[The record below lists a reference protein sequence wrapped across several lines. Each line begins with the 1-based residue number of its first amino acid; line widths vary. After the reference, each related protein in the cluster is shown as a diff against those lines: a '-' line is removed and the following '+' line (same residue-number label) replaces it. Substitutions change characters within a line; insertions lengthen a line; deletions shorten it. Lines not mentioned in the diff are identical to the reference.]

1 LGVYHKEALPAG
13 YKLQDY
19 LIEAVVG
26 YGGFGITYLAHDTQ
40 LGAKVAIKE
49 YLPSELAT
57 REEQTM
63 VVPKLD
69 SREAVRSYKWGL
81 QRFIKEAQALALY
94 KHPNIVRVLRYME
107 SNGTAYVVMEYEKGT
122 SLAQYLRHHG
132 PRLRESDLLRII
144 LPVLNGLAAVHQHN
158 MLHLDI
164 KPDNIYLRED
174 GSPMLIDFGSA
185 RSAISKHSQSKQV
198 ILTPGYAP
206 IEQYP
211 DKGNPGPWT
220 DVYAIGATMYR
231 CITNKKPDESI
242 NRYKTILNYQADPLT
257 PIEKLAKY
265 KYQPYIL
272 DCINWAM
279 QVYPKDRPQT
289 ARELQEGLMGKLNKP
304 AASQPAT
311 FIPSGPPKRTTT
323 LPRNIRS
330 RVRKKKG
337 KVGVWILFFFILGG
351 LGGGIYW
358 FWPQIKPYTK
368 SFFANGLENLTKGDR
383 SDRLSKRTKQQG
395 TASANRKKRA
405 ARASLRS
412 KNRTD
417 RRLTRSR
424 IPNRLAMT
432 INAHSDWILSIAF
445 SPDGSK
451 IASTGADKKVRV
463 WDAARGSLLLTL
475 RGGNRANNS
484 VAFSADGRLLASGSV
499 DGKIRL
505 WNAVNGRKLATLR
518 GHDSTVNAISFSPDG
533 KWLATASR
541 DRSIILWDVRSRK
554 VVNVLYGHTG
564 DIFALAFAPRG
575 NILASAGADKVIKVW
590 DLSNQSVI
598 VNIRGHRKNIL
609 SLDFSP
615 NGKLIASGGAGDGV
629 RLWNVRRGKM
639 INRFDDIRRV
649 LSVRFSPRGDLLAAA
664 GANNTVAIW
673 GVESGLLYETLTGH
687 TDFVHAIAFSPK
699 GNRLASAGRDRTI
712 KIWIPK

>member
-1 LGVYHKEALPAG
+1 MGAYHKDALPTG
-13 YKLQDY
+13 YKLQEY
-19 LIEAVVG
+19 LIEAVLG
-26 YGGFGITYLAHDTQ
+26 HGGFGITYLARDTK

-57 REEQTM
+57 RKDQTI
-63 VVPKLD
+63 VIPKLD
-69 SREAVRSYKWGL
+69 SREDVRSYKWGL
-81 QRFIKEAQALALY
+81 LRFIKEAQALALY
-94 KHPNIVRVLRYME
+94 KHPNIVRVLRFME

-122 SLAQYLRHHG
+122 NLAQYLRQHG
-132 PRLRESDLLRII
+132 PRLKESDLLRII
-144 LPVLNGLAAVHQHN
+144 LPVLNGLATVHQHN

-164 KPDNIYLRED
+164 KPDNIYLRDD

-185 RSAISKHSQSKQV
+185 RSAISKHSHSKHT

-257 PIEKLAKY
+257 PVEKLAKY

-279 QVYPKDRPQT
+279 QVYSKDRPQT
-289 ARELQEGLMGKLNKP
+289 ARELQEGLMGKLNRP
-304 AASQPAT
+304 ATSKPAT
-311 FIPSGPPKRTTT
+311 FIPSGPPKRTTK
-323 LPRNIRS
+323 LPRYIRS
-330 RVRKKKG
+330 RVQRKKSR
-337 KVGVWILFFFILGG
+337 VGAWVFLFFILGG

-358 FWPQIKPYTK
+358 FWPQINPHIKG
-368 SFFANGLENLTKGDR
+368 FFANGLENLAKGDR
-383 SDRLSKRTKQQG
+383 SDRLSKRTQQQG
-395 TASANRKKRA
+395 TATSYRKKRA
-405 ARASLRS
+405 IRTSLRGS
-412 KNRTD
+412 SRAA
-417 RRLTRSR
+417 RSR
-424 IPNRLAMT
+424 IPNRLVMT
-432 INAHSDWILSIAF
+432 INAHNDWVLSIAF

-451 IASTGADKKVRV
+451 IVSTGSDKKVRL
-463 WDAARGSLLLTL
+463 WDTARGSLLFTL
-475 RGGNRANNS
+475 SGGSRANNS

-499 DGKIRL
+499 DGKIRI
-505 WNAVNGRKLATLR
+505 WNAASGRKLATLR
-518 GHDSTVNAISFSPDG
+518 SHDSTVNAISFSPDG

-541 DRSIILWDVRSRK
+541 DRSIILWDVRSRRAIH
-554 VVNVLYGHTG
+554 VLYGHTG

-575 NILASAGADKVIKVW
+575 NILASAGADRVIKIW
-590 DLSNQSVI
+590 DLSDQSVI
-598 VNIRGHRKNIL
+598 LNISGHRKNIL
-609 SLDFSP
+609 SIDFSP

-629 RLWNVRRGKM
+629 RLWNTRRGKM
-639 INRFDDIRRV
+639 INRYNDIRHA

-673 GVESGLLYETLTGH
+673 GVESGSLYETLTGH
-687 TDFVHAIAFSPK
+687 SDFVHAIAFSSR
-699 GNRLASAGRDRTI
+699 GNRLATAGRDRTI